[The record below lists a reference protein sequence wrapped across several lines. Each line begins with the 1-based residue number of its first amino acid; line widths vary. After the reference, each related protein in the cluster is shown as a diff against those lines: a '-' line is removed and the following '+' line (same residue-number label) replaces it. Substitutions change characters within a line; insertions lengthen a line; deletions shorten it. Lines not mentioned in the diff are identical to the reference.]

1 MGAGLQGVPG
11 HWLGAGKASSDL
23 TLPLPL
29 TQSFLARGHATS
41 CPYKMGIPA
50 TQRIPSMG
58 QQGAMWGDHQQ
69 TGAAGAKE
77 WPLLQ
82 ASGQCLGR
90 RTDKD
95 NRAGTAALAEGLVF
109 QAQQRPLSS
118 SSGPQRGGTQEVAGS
133 VQSPVCGDP
142 EGISGCGQHWAP
154 GSSVLLAPH
163 PTFPP
168 SSFFPSHERPEE
180 AEAPKDRKGG
190 GVAHEKA
197 MAMGSYQSAST
208 PSSKPNRAS

>member
-69 TGAAGAKE
+69 TGASGAKE
-77 WPLLQ
+77 CGLCCRHRGNALAAEQ
-82 ASGQCLGR
+82 TRTIGLGR
-90 RTDKD
+90 LPWLRVWCFRPSK
-95 NRAGTAALAEGLVF
+95 
-109 QAQQRPLSS
+109 RPLSS

-133 VQSPVCGDP
+133 LQSPVCGDP

-180 AEAPKDRKGG
+180 AEAPKDRKEGG
-190 GVAHEKA
+190 G
-197 MAMGSYQSAST
+197 ST
-208 PSSKPNRAS
+208 